1 MGRRPK
7 LSTQCL
13 LKGQVPVKNITICDV
28 FDLGPEKNSSAKEVR
43 NDYKGDKQGRF
54 QVGALLRGKEL
65 SSFLLAS
72 KTAAATDSFP
82 RPGMLGGTKKTGEQ
96 KFSSLSLSFGLH
108 PLAESTSR
116 KVLSITSFLW
126 VIAQVIFSLL
136 GRKKLVVLA
145 TFVCKVEAF
154 VPSKK
159 SSQ

>member
-1 MGRRPK
+1 MSLTSGQIRTPAPK
-7 LSTQCL
+7 KFEMTI
-13 LKGQVPVKNITICDV
+13 KGMNKDGFRSEHCCEGKNSQASSYHQKQLQQRIP
-28 FDLGPEKNSSAKEVR
+28 FQDLGCFGV
-43 NDYKGDKQGRF
+43 Q
-54 QVGALLRGKEL
+54 
-65 SSFLLAS
+65 
-72 KTAAATDSFP
+72 
-82 RPGMLGGTKKTGEQ
+82 KKTGEQ

-108 PLAESTSR
+108 PLAASTSR